1 MSSVHKTVAALAL
14 VAGISACNSSKP
26 AASTTAGST
35 AGSPASTAVDAAAPG
50 PVTYVADLQPLNATT
65 TGLQT
70 SGEARIVV
78 NGDSLTITTNVKG
91 VAASM
96 MHLQHFHGFAD
107 NRNSVCPTAAADTNH
122 DGVVDIHETEPLVGV
137 TMVPFTSD
145 PVSMQIVTNT
155 YPTAGADGSFTY
167 SKTVSVAALDSAF
180 KKTFNDNDLDI
191 ANRVVMIHGIP
202 ATTKLKSSVSSLG
215 DIPAQVTI
223 PIACGK
229 LVKQTN

>member
-1 MSSVHKTVAALAL
+1 MSSVHRVVAALAA
-14 VAGISACNSSKP
+14 VAGMTACNSSKP
-26 AASTTAGST
+26 AANPAAADAAASAAAGT
-35 AGSPASTAVDAAAPG
+35 AAPG
-50 PVTYVADLQPLNATT
+50 PVTYVAELQPMNTST

-78 NGDSLTITTNVKG
+78 DGDSLTITTSVKG
-91 VAASM
+91 VAPSM

-122 DGVVDIHETEPLVGV
+122 DGVIDIHETEPLVGV

-155 YPTAGADGSFTY
+155 YPTAAADGSYRY

-202 ATTKLKSSVSSLG
+202 ATTKLKPSVSSLG

-229 LVKQTN
+229 LVKQAN

>member
-1 MSSVHKTVAALAL
+1 MESIHRVIAALAA
-14 VAGISACNSSKP
+14 VAGMTACNSSKP
-26 AASTTAGST
+26 AAS
-35 AGSPASTAVDAAAPG
+35 AAAAGAGAG
-50 PVTYVADLQPLNATT
+50 PVTYVAALQPLNTST

-91 VAASM
+91 VAPGM

-107 NRNSVCPTAAADTNH
+107 NRDAICPTAAADTNH
-122 DGVVDIHETEPLVGV
+122 DGVIDIHETEPMVGV

-155 YPTAGADGSFTY
+155 YPTAGADGSYTY
-167 SKTVSVAALDSAF
+167 SKTVSLAALDSAF
-180 KKTFNDNDLDI
+180 KKTFNGSDLDI
-191 ANRVVMIHGIP
+191 AGRVVMIHGIP
-202 ATTKLKSSVSSLG
+202 DSTKLKSSVSSLG

-229 LVKQTN
+229 LVKQGN